1 MANEMLSQGH
11 YDAYLVYPPGFHIL
25 TAGVSSLSGLEPLE
39 VFPVLAPA
47 LILLPALACYA
58 LGKELWGWQGGV
70 AAAAFSG
77 LILGGTW
84 ANIEQAR
91 YPNLVSAQFLLVVA
105 VAALVRLYR
114 SPSPRSV
121 ISLALLGSSVV
132 LYHSVGSFYTAL
144 LLALVAV
151 LFLPYLLLRRR
162 PEGIALLLSLAL
174 LGVLSILF
182 AWDTYDLNRLIG
194 GLSTGSTTG
203 PGGEAVS
210 IVIGTQPTFDLQGLP
225 ERISPPLFWLGLLGA
240 LLLLAPNR
248 GRNDLPELL
257 SRATLFLWCAIL
269 FVGSRTVLSG
279 FPQRFERDLGIPL
292 SVLAAFTLVAVL
304 RSLTLHQRDSG
315 VAQSTVRA
323 AAAAVA
329 SVLALSLVG
338 IGAWKGIENAASP
351 APATLLTPDLVA
363 VGEWLKEHNT
373 GGKIVPAPSYGA
385 IPSRGVLALGGYD
398 GLQSYPERRVR
409 TPRSLPPGGA
419 QEIEDARWLLLH
431 PQSERAKRI
440 VKRYDIRYVV
450 LSKSYPGIDSRA
462 FQARPNLYRKE
473 FENRST
479 VVFAPRDTS

>member
-1 MANEMLSQGH
+1 
-11 YDAYLVYPPGFHIL
+11 
-25 TAGVSSLSGLEPLE
+25 
-39 VFPVLAPA
+39 
-47 LILLPALACYA
+47 
-58 LGKELWGWQGGV
+58 
-70 AAAAFSG
+70 
-77 LILGGTW
+77 
-84 ANIEQAR
+84 
-91 YPNLVSAQFLLVVA
+91 
-105 VAALVRLYR
+105 
-114 SPSPRSV
+114 
-121 ISLALLGSSVV
+121 
-132 LYHSVGSFYTAL
+132 
-144 LLALVAV
+144 
-151 LFLPYLLLRRR
+151 
-162 PEGIALLLSLAL
+162 
-174 LGVLSILF
+174 
-182 AWDTYDLNRLIG
+182 
-194 GLSTGSTTG
+194 
-203 PGGEAVS
+203 
-210 IVIGTQPTFDLQGLP
+210 
-225 ERISPPLFWLGLLGA
+225 LGA

-248 GRNDLPELL
+248 GRKVLPELL
-257 SRATLFLWCAIL
+257 SRATLLLWCAIIL

-363 VGEWLKEHNT
+363 AGEWLKEHNT

-419 QEIEDARWLLLH
+419 QGIEDARWLLLH

-440 VKRYDIRYVV
+440 VERYDIRYVV

-479 VVFAPRDTS
+479 VVFAPRDIS